1 MSADFDLIVIGAG
14 PGGYVAAIRAAQLGL
29 KTACVEGRGALG
41 GTCLNVGCMPSKVLL
56 HSTELF
62 SQAQHEMAEHGVL
75 VDNPR
80 VDFAKMMARKDKVV
94 KDLTTGVEFLF
105 KKNKVTYVK
114 GWARITGQG
123 QVTVT
128 LEGAEQEIRAK
139 SILIATG
146 SEVTPLPGVEIDEE
160 KVLSSTG
167 ALSRKTVPEK
177 LIVIGAGV
185 IGLEMGSVYAR
196 LGANVTVVEFLDRIT
211 PGLDGELSKSFQR
224 SLKKQGLHFMLG
236 HKVKGVDKQGKTLN
250 VQLEK
255 NSSGEALSI
264 EADAVLVAIGRRP
277 VTAGLGLQELGVTI
291 SERGQIEVNGQFETN
306 IKGIYAIGDVIKGP
320 MLAHK
325 AEEEGVAAVEMIAGQ
340 KPHVNYNAI
349 PSVVYTNPEAASV
362 GKTEEELKA
371 EGLAYK
377 VGKFAFMA
385 NSRARAIGATEG
397 FVKILADA
405 KTDRVL
411 GAHILGQ
418 SAGELIQEIV
428 SVIEFGGSAE
438 DIARTCHAHPCLSEA
453 IKEAALAVD
462 GRQIHA

>member
-405 KTDRVL
+405 KTDR
-411 GAHILGQ
+411 
-418 SAGELIQEIV
+418 
-428 SVIEFGGSAE
+428 
-438 DIARTCHAHPCLSEA
+438 ARVNWP
-453 IKEAALAVD
+453 
-462 GRQIHA
+462 